1 MSLEPG
7 VAAPD
12 FSLPDQHGTTVTLSS
27 FRGERDVL
35 LVFFPFAFTGVCT
48 GELRDLRD
56 RRDELE
62 AAGAVVLALSCD
74 SMFSLRVFADRDRLE
89 LPLLSD
95 FWPHGAVAAAYGV
108 LDERRGCPTRS
119 TFLVDR
125 AGTVRWTVHSDP
137 GAARSVEEYLR
148 ELGRIR
154 SAPTG
159 R

>member
-12 FSLPDQHGTTVTLSS
+12 FSLPDQHGATVRLSS

-48 GELRDLRD
+48 GELRELRD
-56 RRDELE
+56 RLFELE
-62 AAGAVVLALSCD
+62 SAGAAVLALSCD
-74 SMFSLRVFADRDRLE
+74 TMFSLRVFADRDGLE

-95 FWPHGAVAAAYGV
+95 FWPHGEVAAAYGV

-125 AGTVRWTVHSDP
+125 AGTVRWSAHNAP
-137 GAARSVEEYLR
+137 GTARSVEEYLR
-148 ELGRIR
+148 EVARIR
-154 SAPTG
+154 SGPTG